1 LEEAVGLLGK
11 GAFVA
16 WHGIAEG
23 READYD
29 FWHSHEHMLER
40 VAIPGFLRGRRY
52 VATGDGPRYLVVYEV
67 TDIGVLTSAAYLER
81 LDNPTAWTREV
92 MPAVVGMNRTLC
104 RVEASFGRGVGHA
117 ALTVRLSPQ
126 PAREE
131 ELEAR
136 LRAELERLVGLPGLV
151 GAHLLRADEAAS
163 RVPTREKELRAQP
176 DTAADWVLLVE
187 GYDAAVV
194 SQLRDGT
201 LSSEKLEKGGAR
213 QGAIGESYGLAHLVV
228 REDVRTSASSA

>member
-1 LEEAVGLLGK
+1 MGLLGK

-117 ALTVRLSPQ
+117 ALTVRTLPATSP
-126 PAREE
+126 
-131 ELEAR
+131 
-136 LRAELERLVGLPGLV
+136 GG
-151 GAHLLRADEAAS
+151 
-163 RVPTREKELRAQP
+163 
-176 DTAADWVLLVE
+176 
-187 GYDAAVV
+187 
-194 SQLRDGT
+194 GT
-201 LSSEKLEKGGAR
+201 
-213 QGAIGESYGLAHLVV
+213 QG
-228 REDVRTSASSA
+228 SASGRTGAARRLAWPCRCPFAEGG